1 MSEDIKE
8 RVLIRN
14 LYAKKGKDAPKRIN
28 FEQSAKTDKGIA
40 LYYDELMA
48 GQPIFQQDPEGMLVP
63 APEGEHVMEDGTK
76 VVIELGADGISMI
89 KEVMPAAA
97 PETPAANPEAQ
108 AQNPVGNGAPNDA
121 AAKARIRSVIE
132 EVRFKVAEDLDLENT
147 CQALTECIK
156 VLQAELTEKETKFS
170 AEKKEVEDENKSLR
184 EQLVELA
191 KPAAEPTHVAK
202 TSKFLKGIEPGK
214 NDGMEVWQRIR
225 NLNK

>member
-14 LYAKKGKDAPKRIN
+14 LYAKKGKEAPKRIN

-40 LYYDELMA
+40 LYYDELIA

-63 APEGEHVMEDGTK
+63 APEGPHTMEDGTTI
-76 VVIELGADGISMI
+76 VIELGADGITMI
-89 KEVMPAAA
+89 KEV
-97 PETPAANPEAQ
+97 TPAAETPPANGEGLGTP
-108 AQNPVGNGAPNDA
+108 PVGNGAPSDA

-184 EQLVELA
+184 EQLAELA
-191 KPAAEPTHVAK
+191 KPADTVTHQPK

-214 NDGMEVWQRIR
+214 NDGMEVWKRIR